1 MLVLQPEM
9 KHLDTSFTINVVNA
23 GAVESIPLNGILQSD
38 ASNGRVGNRAHI
50 HKVMIRGFVSL
61 TASVDSNDVVR
72 VIIFQDKQAS
82 GTTPTVA
89 QILQT
94 ASTNSFRNRDTTKRF
109 NILYDHRMQ
118 WESNSLDV
126 AGTAFVVPQTL
137 FENFKNVDFVTQ
149 WTADAATFAAIS
161 TNSIGILTISKEA
174 DDSDVLCIV
183 RVSYSDV

>member
-1 MLVLQPEM
+1 MQPEM
-9 KHLDTSFTINVVNA
+9 KHIDTSYTVNVVNA
-23 GAVESIPLNGILQSD
+23 GAVESIPINGILQSD

-50 HKVMIRGFVSL
+50 HKVMIRGFVTPTSG
-61 TASVDSNDVVR
+61 VDSNDLVR

-82 GTTPTVA
+82 GNTATVA

-109 NILYDHRMQ
+109 NILFDQRFAWQ
-118 WESNSLDV
+118 SGSLDV
-126 AGTAFVVPQTL
+126 AGTGFVTPQTL
-137 FENFKNVDFVTQ
+137 VENFKNVDFVTQ

-161 TNSIGILTISKEA
+161 TNSIGLLTISKEA
-174 DDSDVLCIV
+174 DDSDLSCIV